1 MIMGFDLLIISD
13 NNEIGRLEMTENLHS
28 EIFSEKTR
36 WSSHKE
42 LRKIK
47 DYYKTNITFTKKNL
61 NDFISDLSE
70 IKISIEKNKDELQTI
85 IEKLKDKEIK
95 SLRVTGD

>member
-1 MIMGFDLLIISD
+1 MGLDLLIISD

-47 DYYKTNITFTKKNL
+47 DYYKTNITFTKK
-61 NDFISDLSE
+61 
-70 IKISIEKNKDELQTI
+70 T
-85 IEKLKDKEIK
+85 
-95 SLRVTGD
+95 

>member
-1 MIMGFDLLIISD
+1 MGLDLLITSD
-13 NNEIGRLEMTENLHS
+13 NNETSRLEITEDLHS

-47 DYYKTNITFTKKNL
+47 DYYKTNVTFTKRNL
-61 NDFISDLSE
+61 TDFISDLSE
-70 IKISIEKNKDELQTI
+70 TKRSIEKNKEELQTI
-85 IEKLKDKEIK
+85 IEKLKYREIK